1 MIKLIKKYKWLIVFI
16 CLILFLLLA
25 EDVFNNE
32 IMYGDIVGYNLIKT
46 YLINDKITPIMK
58 AITFMGSAYFIL
70 TLIILFFILYFYMLK

>member
-46 YLINDKITPIMK
+46 YLINDKIVMLL
-58 AITFMGSAYFIL
+58 L
-70 TLIILFFILYFYMLK
+70 TSSL

>member
-58 AITFMGSAYFIL
+58 TITFMGSAYFIL
-70 TLIILFFILYFYMLK
+70 TIKKYVFQLLVILL